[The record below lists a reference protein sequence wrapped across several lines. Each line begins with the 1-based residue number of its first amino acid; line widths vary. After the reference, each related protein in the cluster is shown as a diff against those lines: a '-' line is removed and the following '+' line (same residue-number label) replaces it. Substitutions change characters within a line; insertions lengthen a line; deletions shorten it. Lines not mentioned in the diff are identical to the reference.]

1 MHLKAMTLRGFKSF
15 ASATTL
21 RFEPGIT
28 CVVGPNGSGKS
39 NVVDALSWV
48 MGEQGAKSLRGGKME
63 DVIFAGT
70 TGRPPLG
77 RAEVSL
83 TIDNSDGALPIDYA
97 EVTITRIMFRNGGSE
112 YQLNG
117 DTCRLLDIQELL
129 SDSGIGR
136 EMHVI
141 VGQGQLDSVLH
152 ADPMGRRAF
161 IEEAAGVLKHR
172 KRKEKALRKLDAM
185 RANLARVQDL
195 TDELRRQ
202 LKPLGRQ
209 AAVAR
214 RAAVIQADLRDA
226 RLRLLADDLV
236 RLREALRTEIADEA
250 ELKQRKEDAEGRLK
264 AALAREA
271 ELEDEVRRLAPRLQ
285 QAQQTW
291 YELSQLAERVR
302 GTVSLADA
310 RVKSATAAPTEE
322 PRGRDP
328 EDMEREA
335 ARIREQ
341 EAELEAALE
350 AAEHA
355 REDTV
360 AHRAELERA
369 LAAEERR
376 LKDAARAIADRREG
390 LARLTGQVNA
400 ARSRAASAQA
410 EIGRLA
416 AARDEARERAA
427 AAQEEY
433 EQLKAEV
440 DGLDADD
447 HELAGRYEAARGALA
462 EAESALTAAREAAT
476 AAERDRA
483 AVAARHDAL
492 ALGLRRKDGTGA
504 LLAARDRLTGLL
516 GPAAELLTVTPG
528 YEIPV
533 SAALGAAADAIA
545 VTNPSAAAEAIR
557 LLRSE
562 DAGRASLLVSPG
574 GGGGLAAGGLAG
586 VPTQAGE
593 AADAASGRG
602 DAGPESGPGPV
613 GGVPAQAAGA
623 SAGGSGAG
631 LSGPAT
637 ESGPVGGLS
646 AQADGLTAEPGVYGG
661 LPGQQGL
668 AGGVSAGEVD
678 PESARADTGPG
689 GGLPG
694 QQGPAGEVS
703 AQAGGAGDAAL
714 GRADASLESG
724 PGPGGGVPAQVG
736 GASAGGSGTGL
747 SGPATEPGVS
757 GGVAD
762 GVFAQAGD
770 AAPEPGPGSLG
781 GQAGEHGVAGQ
792 FPAQPDDT
800 GLSVPANGSPA
811 EPAAHSG
818 VPAQAS
824 GDGAGPSAAASG
836 SATEAD
842 VSGGLPAQTAG
853 AGHGPRPGPVGG
865 AAARVTAGSGGVGSS
880 ASAGGSVVEPEVSA
894 GGFPAPAPGGDSGRS
909 VSGAASGVQGREV
922 ARTAVGDLV
931 RGPVGLVE
939 AVRWMVRDA
948 VVVASL
954 DDAEELV
961 GARPG
966 VVAVTAEG
974 DVLGAHFAQGG
985 SAGAPSLLE
994 VRASVDEAAGELAE
1008 LGVRCG
1014 ELDEARRRATE
1025 RRAECAALVEELGE
1039 RRRAAD
1045 REKSAVSG
1053 RLGRL
1058 SGQARGAVGEA
1069 ERTDAA
1075 VAKAQEALERAT
1087 QEVEELAERL
1097 LVAEEAPVEEEPDTS
1112 LRDRLAADGAN
1123 ARQTEMEAR
1132 LQVRTHEERVKGLAG
1147 RADALDRG
1155 ARAERAARARAEQ
1168 RRARLRHEAEVAGA
1182 VAAGTRQL
1190 LAHVEVS
1197 VVRAEAERAAA
1208 EAAKAEREREL
1219 VAERNQGRD
1228 LKSELDKLTDSV
1240 HRGEVLGAE
1249 KRLRIEQLETRALEE
1264 LGVEP
1269 AGLIAEYGP
1278 DQLVS
1283 PSPPAEGEELP
1294 EDPAHPRNQPKPYV
1308 RSEQEKRLKSAERAY
1323 QQLGKVNP
1331 LALEEFAALEERHKF
1346 LSEQLEDLKKTRADL
1361 LQVVKSVDERVE
1373 QVFTEAY
1380 RDTAVQFEGVFS
1392 RLFPG
1397 GEGRLI
1403 LTDPENM
1410 LTTGVDVEA
1419 RPPGKKVKRLS
1430 LLSGGERSL
1439 TAVALLVS
1447 IFKARPSP
1455 FYVMDEVE
1463 AALDDTNLQRLIRI
1477 MQELQ
1482 ESSQLIVITHQ
1493 KRTMEVADALYGVS
1507 MQGDGVSKVI
1517 SQRLR

>member
-1 MHLKAMTLRGFKSF
+1 MHLKALTLRGFKSF

-83 TIDNSDGALPIDYA
+83 TIDNSDGALPIEYA

-112 YQLNG
+112 YQING

-185 RANLARVQDL
+185 GANLARVQDL

-236 RLREALRTEIADEA
+236 TLRTALRSEIADEA
-250 ELKQRKEDAEGRLK
+250 ALRQRREAAEAELK

-271 ELEDEVRRLAPRLQ
+271 ELEDQVRRLTPRLQ
-285 QAQQTW
+285 RAQQTW

-302 GTVSLADA
+302 GTISLADA
-310 RVKSATAAPTEE
+310 RVKSATAPPEE
-322 PRGRDP
+322 ERRGRDP

-341 EAELEAALE
+341 EAELTAALE

-355 REDTV
+355 LDDT
-360 AHRAELERA
+360 ASHRARLESE

-376 LKDAARAIADRREG
+376 LKDAARALADRREG
-390 LARLTGQVNA
+390 LARLHGQVNA
-400 ARSRAASAQA
+400 ARSRAGSAQA
-410 EIGRLA
+410 EIDRLSA
-416 AARDEARERAA
+416 SRDEARERAV

-433 EQLKAEV
+433 EELKAEV
-440 DGLDADD
+440 DGLDAGDT
-447 HELAGRYEAARGALA
+447 ELGEQHEAARRALKEA
-462 EAESALTAAREAAT
+462 EAAHSRAREEAT
-476 AAERDRA
+476 AAERRRA

-504 LLAARDRLTGLL
+504 LLGARGRLTGLL
-516 GPAAELLTVTPG
+516 GPAAELLTVAPG
-528 YEIPV
+528 HEV
-533 SAALGAAADAIA
+533 AVAAALGAAADAVA
-545 VTNPSAAAEAIR
+545 VTDPATAAEAIR
-557 LLRSE
+557 LLRKQ
-562 DAGRASLLVSPG
+562 DAGRAALLLG
-574 GGGGLAAGGLAG
+574 G
-586 VPTQAGE
+586 VRR
-593 AADAASGRG
+593 ADDGA
-602 DAGPESGPGPV
+602 PEPVAPV
-613 GGVPAQAAGA
+613 GTTAVAD
-623 SAGGSGAG
+623 
-631 LSGPAT
+631 LVSGPA
-637 ESGPVGGLS
+637 ELV
-646 AQADGLTAEPGVYGG
+646 
-661 LPGQQGL
+661 
-668 AGGVSAGEVD
+668 
-678 PESARADTGPG
+678 
-689 GGLPG
+689 
-694 QQGPAGEVS
+694 
-703 AQAGGAGDAAL
+703 AAV
-714 GRADASLESG
+714 R
-724 PGPGGGVPAQVG
+724 
-736 GASAGGSGTGL
+736 
-747 SGPATEPGVS
+747 
-757 GGVAD
+757 
-762 GVFAQAGD
+762 
-770 AAPEPGPGSLG
+770 
-781 GQAGEHGVAGQ
+781 
-792 FPAQPDDT
+792 
-800 GLSVPANGSPA
+800 
-811 EPAAHSG
+811 
-818 VPAQAS
+818 
-824 GDGAGPSAAASG
+824 
-836 SATEAD
+836 
-842 VSGGLPAQTAG
+842 
-853 AGHGPRPGPVGG
+853 R
-865 AAARVTAGSGGVGSS
+865 
-880 ASAGGSVVEPEVSA
+880 
-894 GGFPAPAPGGDSGRS
+894 
-909 VSGAASGVQGREV
+909 
-922 ARTAVGDLV
+922 LV
-931 RGPVGLVE
+931 RD
-939 AVRWMVRDA
+939 M
-948 VVVASL
+948 VVVATL
-954 DDAEELV
+954 EDAEDLVAAHPELT
-961 GARPG
+961 
-966 VVAVTAEG
+966 AVTGEG
-974 DVLGAHFAQGG
+974 DLLSAHFAHGG

-994 VRASVDEAAGELAE
+994 VQASVDEAAAELAG
-1008 LGVRCG
+1008 LAVRCTG
-1014 ELDEARRRATE
+1014 LAEAQRLAAARRTE
-1025 RRAECAALVEELGE
+1025 SAALVEELGE
-1039 RRRAAD
+1039 RRRAVE
-1045 REKSAVSG
+1045 RERSG
-1053 RLGRL
+1053 VAQQLGRL
-1058 SGQARGAVGEA
+1058 AGQARGAAGEA
-1069 ERTDAA
+1069 ERMDASA
-1075 VAKAQEALERAT
+1075 ARAQEALERAT
-1087 QEVEELAERL
+1087 EEAEELAERL
-1097 LVAEEAPVEEEPDTS
+1097 LVAEEAAGDGADDEPDTGV
-1112 LRDRLAADGAN
+1112 RDRLAADGAN

-1132 LQVRTHEERVKGLAG
+1132 LQVRTHEERVKALAG
-1147 RADALDRG
+1147 RADSLDRA
-1155 ARAERAARARAEQ
+1155 ARAEREARARAER
-1168 RRARLRHEAEVAGA
+1168 RRARLRHEAEVAAA
-1182 VAAGTRQL
+1182 VASGARQL

-1197 VVRAEAERAAA
+1197 VVRAERERAAA
-1208 EAAKAEREREL
+1208 EASKGEREREL
-1219 VAERNQGRD
+1219 AAERLRGRD
-1228 LKSELDKLTDSV
+1228 LKGELDKLTDSV

-1249 KRLRIEQLETRALEE
+1249 KRLRMEQLETKALEE

-1269 AGLIAEYGP
+1269 AGLVAEYGP
-1278 DQLVS
+1278 DQPVP

-1294 EDPAHPRNQPKPYV
+1294 EDPEHPRNLPRPFV
-1308 RSEQEKRLKSAERAY
+1308 RAEQEKRLRSAERAY

-1331 LALEEFAALEERHKF
+1331 LALEEFSALEERHKF

-1361 LQVVKSVDERVE
+1361 LQVVKEVDERVE

-1380 RDTAVQFEGVFS
+1380 RDTAREFEGVFS

-1403 LTDPENM
+1403 LTDPDHM

-1477 MQELQ
+1477 MEELQ